1 MTTAEDDAGEDN
13 ECGDDEDDG
22 DDEADGI
29 MADGRPT

>member
-1 MTTAEDDAGEDN
+1 MTAEDDGDEDN

-22 DDEADGI
+22 DDDAGGI